1 MDLLNEAVL
10 RLLDGSRSRPP
21 HMALVVV
28 LATGMRGVAHDHW
41 RKMRRERPVLVPSG
55 DGADSAARQPDLSP
69 TADPERV
76 TAAVQALAEIDR
88 LFAGDAVA
96 LQIIA
101 GLAEGLA
108 PEEIRRRFA
117 IGGTAYDSAQAHA
130 PGVAAAR
137 RRWGKAMIRDDKIR
151 AAYERLVDALSA
163 DMLCVGEAEVLATHA
178 GQAGRVAADAVR
190 QAARCWGARTRDDA
204 DVPRGLVR
212 DLGTRLH
219 REEKP

>member
-1 MDLLNEAVL
+1 MPNSLLISHPPVPDLVAEIAALGDADLLRLRALARLRARGLPGLDGMDLLNEAVL

-96 LQIIA
+96 VQIIA

-117 IGGTAYDSAQAHA
+117 IGGTAYDSA
-130 PGVAAAR
+130 R
-137 RRWGKAMIRDDKIR
+137 RRMRR
-151 AAYERLVDALSA
+151 ALLRHDGDGGRL
-163 DMLCVGEAEVLATHA
+163 
-178 GQAGRVAADAVR
+178 
-190 QAARCWGARTRDDA
+190 
-204 DVPRGLVR
+204 
-212 DLGTRLH
+212 
-219 REEKP
+219 